1 MLASERQRL
10 ICEKLQRDGQ
20 VLVSELAVEFHVSD
34 ETIRR
39 DINAL
44 NDANRLRKVHGGA
57 IPVKDNHPEPS
68 YKVRAVTN
76 RDTKRKLCLLYTSRC
91 V

>member
-44 NDANRLRKVHGGA
+44 NDANRLRKVHGLSL
-57 IPVKDNHPEPS
+57 IHI
-68 YKVRAVTN
+68 
-76 RDTKRKLCLLYTSRC
+76 
-91 V
+91 

>member
-44 NDANRLRKVHGGA
+44 NDANRLRKVHGGG
-57 IPVKDNHPEPS
+57 HPREGQPS
-68 YKVRAVTN
+68 
-76 RDTKRKLCLLYTSRC
+76 
-91 V
+91 